1 MNTRELITQAM
12 KPAKLSSAQLAA
24 KSGLSLYTI
33 NQLAKNNQEV
43 SIYALQKVLNS
54 LGYKLKAVESKDG

>member
-1 MNTRELITQAM
+1 MNTFNLITEAM
-12 KPAKLSSAQLAA
+12 KPLKLSSEQLAV

-54 LGYKLKAVESKDG
+54 LGYQIKAVESKQ

>member
-1 MNTRELITQAM
+1 MNTHELITQAM
-12 KPAKLSSAQLAA
+12 KPAHLSSAQLAA

-54 LGYKLKAVESKDG
+54 LGYQLKAVESKQ